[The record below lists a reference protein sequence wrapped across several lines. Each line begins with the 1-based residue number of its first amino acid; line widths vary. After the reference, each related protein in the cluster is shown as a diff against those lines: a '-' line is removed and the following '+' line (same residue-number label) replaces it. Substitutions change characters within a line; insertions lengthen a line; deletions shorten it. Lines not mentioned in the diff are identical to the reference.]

1 MNKVSIV
8 GHPACGLQQVEIL
21 LRQCGMQP
29 PLPSRRDGMTPH
41 DIARALIKAHQC
53 EPVDVATDE
62 ATLSPIEVGP
72 VWHGMALDLLLGNLD
87 QPFWGWAD
95 PNTIYLLDY
104 WRMLDPQIVF
114 VLVYDQ
120 PRSSLRKW
128 AEDQDCTENA
138 TDLRKP
144 LDNWSAYNG
153 ALLRFYLRHPERCVL
168 VSVDQVHH
176 MLDAYLQQM
185 GQKLRPPLT
194 LSELRFDPQ
203 SFGVPSLPAPL
214 QATAHILGAASTD
227 VATLWQV
234 PQVEDYLIDEVLGR
248 YPEATQLYQELQSA
262 GSLPPNPRINGET
275 DAAPAWQAYLRHRS
289 TVARTLAHMVEIH
302 ERTAAQAR
310 DFLAQLKAVENTRL
324 LEQREYEKIKGL
336 VAKSDQEK
344 SDLLLQLQLVQE
356 ELERQCAA
364 KTSLSTQVDDLQ
376 SQNRVL
382 LQAKEELLEIRK
394 KLEEE
399 LKDAAGQ
406 IVVTTENKDENELL
420 LNQLHEVQEELE
432 RYYHE
437 NQRLKAAANAKP
449 AKPRY
454 YGAAD
459 RIKQQLT
466 YRLGARVILQNQTF
480 WGKVLLLPALWHEA
494 RAFKHDQANRIEKK
508 FPPLNQYA
516 DAHEAER
523 VKQHLSYR
531 LGLVVR
537 QVGYNPF
544 KWPILPFALKSATK
558 LWKREQQR
566 L

>member
-41 DIARALIKAHQC
+41 DIAQALIKAHQC

-104 WRMLDPQIVF
+104 WRTLDPQIVF
-114 VLVYDQ
+114 VLVYDH

-128 AEDQDCTENA
+128 AEDQGCTENV

-262 GSLPPNPRINGET
+262 SSLPPNPRINSNA
-275 DAAPAWQAYLRHRS
+275 DAESAWLAFLRYRN
-289 TVARTLAHMVEIH
+289 TVASTMAHLVEFH
-302 ERTAAQAR
+302 DRSAAQV
-310 DFLAQLKAVENTRL
+310 K
-324 LEQREYEKIKGL
+324 
-336 VAKSDQEK
+336 
-344 SDLLLQLQLVQE
+344 DLLLQAQQE
-356 ELERQCAA
+356 AIQ
-364 KTSLSTQVDDLQ
+364 
-376 SQNRVL
+376 
-382 LQAKEELLEIRK
+382 QAKGETLASQQK
-394 KLEEE
+394 QDQKLKEAVQQSTLDAAAIAE
-399 LKDAAGQ
+399 LKE
-406 IVVTTENKDENELL
+406 ENDLL
-420 LNQLHEVQEELE
+420 LNQLHQVQEELE

-437 NQRLKAAANAKP
+437 NQKLKAAVNTKP
-449 AKPRY
+449 SKPRY

-531 LGLVVR
+531 LGLIVR